1 MQCRCFTTRSVS
13 QLSLALAIFCFAI
26 PWLFDATPCPC
37 IANPRIAIALP
48 YSAIPRRCNV
58 SPYSAYA
65 PQVIAPPRSAIA
77 IPRHTVAEHRN
88 SEPNIAA
95 AMLGFAYIALAL
107 LCSTQRCLCFATFSA
122 AEPCR
127 CTTELCHAT
136 LYHCL
141 VMLLYTLP
149 LPHYSLLRSTL
160 PLRYISVLHD
170 AAPYLSFTKHSH
182 CFSEQLTTLPLRRS
196 EVQDYAVALPRK
208 PRLCRTLAQST

>member
-1 MQCRCFTTRSVS
+1 M
-13 QLSLALAIFCFAI
+13 
-26 PWLFDATPCPC
+26 
-37 IANPRIAIALP
+37 
-48 YSAIPRRCNV
+48 
-58 SPYSAYA
+58 
-65 PQVIAPPRSAIA
+65 
-77 IPRHTVAEHRN
+77 PRHTVAEHRN

-182 CFSEQLTTLPLRRS
+182 CFSEQLTTWLCLC
-196 EVQDYAVALPRK
+196 AAPR
-208 PRLCRTLAQST
+208 CRTVPWHCHASRGSAVPSLRAPGT

>member
-1 MQCRCFTTRSVS
+1 MPLLHNAERFATQPCHRANLLCR
-13 QLSLALAIFCFAI
+13 SLVVLCFALPLPGESMHNLCLAVGAI
-26 PWLFDATPCPC
+26 PSRCKVPLYRAFAVLHKSLCRHALPLLCLATP
-37 IANPRIAIALP
+37 
-48 YSAIPRRCNV
+48 
-58 SPYSAYA
+58 
-65 PQVIAPPRSAIA
+65 
-77 IPRHTVAEHRN
+77 
-88 SEPNIAA
+88 NIVA

>member
-1 MQCRCFTTRSVS
+1 M
-13 QLSLALAIFCFAI
+13 
-26 PWLFDATPCPC
+26 D
-37 IANPRIAIALP
+37 NPRIAIALP

-65 PQVIAPPRSAIA
+65 PQVIAPPRSTTAV
-77 IPRHTVAEHRN
+77 PRHTVAERRN
-88 SEPNIAA
+88 SEPYIAA

-141 VMLLYTLP
+141 VMLVYTLP

-196 EVQDYAVALPRK
+196 EVQHYAVALPRK
-208 PRLCRTLAQST
+208 PRLCRTLA